1 MTSLADKVREL
12 PTEPGVYLFLDA
24 IGRVLYVGKA
34 TSLRARVRSYFQEG
48 GDGRVR
54 LATLADEAKEVE
66 VLLTGSAREALILE
80 NTLIKKHRPRYNV
93 RLRDDKAYLC
103 VRIDT
108 AHRFPRIHVVRRFKK
123 DGARYFGP
131 FADSKAVRE
140 TLRTIQRTFGLR
152 VCSDRTLETRDRPC
166 LFHQVGRCEAPCV
179 GRIDEEGY
187 AAQVHGA
194 MELLRGRRRDVAK
207 AMREAMLAASEALE
221 FERAA
226 TMRDR
231 LRALERTVEGQA
243 VVSADLGDRD
253 VVGMKREGQDVLFEV
268 LFVREGA
275 VVSARDHLVRAPTG
289 DAEALTNFLVQFYG
303 RGKWVPA
310 EILVPV
316 PPADRELVE
325 EVLSG
330 VRGARVRVAVP
341 LRGPKRDVLDLAGKN
356 AAASF
361 GARRDRRA
369 AEIAAVAALG
379 RRLELEGPPLRI
391 ECFDI
396 SNFQGR
402 DSVASMVAFEEG
414 RPDRDRYRHFRIK
427 TVEGADDFASMAEVL
442 GRRYRAGLQ
451 ADPPDLIVVDGGRGQ
466 LGSAREA
473 LRERG
478 LEGCAVVGLAKARP
492 GRPGEKAFERVFL
505 PDRRAAVV
513 LDPADAETRL
523 IQRIRDEA
531 HRFAIT
537 YHRKVRKRRTLG
549 SPLEDVPGV
558 GPKRRKALLDRFGGL
573 EGIRK
578 ATAEELAE
586 VPGIPP
592 ALAEDIARHVREE

>member
-310 EILVPV
+310 EIPR
-316 PPADRELVE
+316 PGPAGGSRARGGGALGR
-325 EVLSG
+325 SRRARPG
-330 VRGARVRVAVP
+330 RGAAPGPQARRPRPGREERRRLVR
-341 LRGPKRDVLDLAGKN
+341 R
-356 AAASF
+356 AARSAR
-361 GARRDRRA
+361 RRDRR
-369 AEIAAVAALG
+369 
-379 RRLELEGPPLRI
+379 R
-391 ECFDI
+391 
-396 SNFQGR
+396 
-402 DSVASMVAFEEG
+402 G
-414 RPDRDRYRHFRIK
+414 RPRSAPRARGAAAPHRVLRH
-427 TVEGADDFASMAEVL
+427 
-442 GRRYRAGLQ
+442 LQ
-451 ADPPDLIVVDGGRGQ
+451 LP
-466 LGSAREA
+466 GS
-473 LRERG
+473 
-478 LEGCAVVGLAKARP
+478 
-492 GRPGEKAFERVFL
+492 
-505 PDRRAAVV
+505 
-513 LDPADAETRL
+513 
-523 IQRIRDEA
+523 
-531 HRFAIT
+531 
-537 YHRKVRKRRTLG
+537 
-549 SPLEDVPGV
+549 
-558 GPKRRKALLDRFGGL
+558 
-573 EGIRK
+573 
-578 ATAEELAE
+578 
-586 VPGIPP
+586 
-592 ALAEDIARHVREE
+592 